1 MDDIHLEQ
9 VRSLMSQIT
18 DLMEDLW
25 IERQGLRSVLA
36 HHGFS
41 REQFLEIEKAAKE
54 DDDLR
59 NQARLALFPYWA
71 PRRWVASNLNLLGGP
86 WPYAEFRDR
95 GSESCD

>member
-41 REQFLEIEKAAKE
+41 PEQFLEIEKAAKE

-59 NQARLALFPYWA
+59 NQARLAFVPI
-71 PRRWVASNLNLLGGP
+71 LGATPLG
-86 WPYAEFRDR
+86 RQQ
-95 GSESCD
+95 SEPSGRTMAVC